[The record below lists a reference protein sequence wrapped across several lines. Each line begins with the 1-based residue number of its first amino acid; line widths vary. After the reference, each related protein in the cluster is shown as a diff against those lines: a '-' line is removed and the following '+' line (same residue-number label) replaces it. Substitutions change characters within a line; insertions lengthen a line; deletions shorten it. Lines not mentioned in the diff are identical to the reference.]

1 MSEDRYTDSLNDK
14 KPGEDSHEHMVRLSA
29 ALGKIKVILEQKF
42 PEGSPFP
49 ANLYKNVQL
58 WEKTSKPKPKEAH
71 PPTPVQKPAGTEQ
84 ADQAAAPP
92 VTATVSTSTSGP
104 AVAEVMDNPRQAQA
118 SAKKAA
124 SFLIEK
130 EPQKAMGYRLMRG
143 VRWDILEKAPP
154 ADGGK
159 TQLQGPNPQQRTYFQ
174 NLVAQ
179 KDWKTALEK
188 AEAAFAS
195 GANHFWLDLQ
205 RIIVTA
211 CKELGAA
218 YAPVGNAVLIETA
231 YFLKRVPEVVS
242 MSFSD
247 GAPFCDDATKDW
259 INNDVAAAMNDG
271 ASAGRSSAGDPV
283 DIELRDVNSLVSAGQ
298 FEQAMDLVQKAI
310 RSSSSERDNFRRTI
324 AIGSLL
330 LKAKQPDIAVSVMES
345 LDLKITTYHLDRWD
359 PDIAVE
365 AWSVL
370 VQAYKVG
377 KATKPQNI
385 QAVIQEKQ
393 NTILSKIS
401 QIDPKKAFTLN
412 K

>member
-143 VRWDILEKAPP
+143 VRWDILEKHHLLM
-154 ADGGK
+154 GVKLNSRGQILNNGHIFKTLLHKRTGK
-159 TQLQGPNPQQRTYFQ
+159 QL
-174 NLVAQ
+174 LKKQ
-179 KDWKTALEK
+179 KLP
-188 AEAAFAS
+188 
-195 GANHFWLDLQ
+195 L
-205 RIIVTA
+205 
-211 CKELGAA
+211 
-218 YAPVGNAVLIETA
+218 PVV
-231 YFLKRVPEVVS
+231 
-242 MSFSD
+242 
-247 GAPFCDDATKDW
+247 
-259 INNDVAAAMNDG
+259 
-271 ASAGRSSAGDPV
+271 
-283 DIELRDVNSLVSAGQ
+283 
-298 FEQAMDLVQKAI
+298 
-310 RSSSSERDNFRRTI
+310 RTI
-324 AIGSLL
+324 SGSTFR
-330 LKAKQPDIAVSVMES
+330 E
-345 LDLKITTYHLDRWD
+345 
-359 PDIAVE
+359 
-365 AWSVL
+365 
-370 VQAYKVG
+370 
-377 KATKPQNI
+377 
-385 QAVIQEKQ
+385 
-393 NTILSKIS
+393 
-401 QIDPKKAFTLN
+401 
-412 K
+412 